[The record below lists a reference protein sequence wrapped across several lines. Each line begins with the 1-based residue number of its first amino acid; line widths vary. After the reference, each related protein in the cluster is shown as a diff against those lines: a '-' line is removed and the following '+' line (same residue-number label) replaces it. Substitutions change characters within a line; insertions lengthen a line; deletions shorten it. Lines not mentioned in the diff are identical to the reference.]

1 MVTTCSKNEQQQHA
15 KNSAEVETTWTK
27 TTWKTVEQTI
37 GRGRNG
43 SVKAQLVTDDE
54 DDIYGSFS
62 SIRS

>member
-43 SVKAQLVTDDE
+43 SVKA
-54 DDIYGSFS
+54 
-62 SIRS
+62 